1 MISAYLRIEEE
12 MIMNKFL
19 MSKLSVH
26 HVDNSN
32 WGRGWDIAV
41 LERLPLYENTGKQ
54 ASVLR
59 DIIAVF

>member
-1 MISAYLRIEEE
+1 MSPDGQVPTISPFPSIPGKIMISAYLRIEEE

-32 WGRGWDIAV
+32 WSRG
-41 LERLPLYENTGKQ
+41 
-54 ASVLR
+54 
-59 DIIAVF
+59 